1 MNVKKAIKIAM
12 AQRDTNQ
19 KELSVSSGVSETTLS
34 HTISGRSSPNAK
46 TIAKIAKGL
55 SMSYSELVKL
65 GE

>member
-46 TIAKIAKGL
+46 TIAKIAEGL
-55 SMSYSELVKL
+55 NMSYSELVKL

>member
-1 MNVKKAIKIAM
+1 MNVKKAIKVAM

-19 KELSVSSGVSETTLS
+19 KELSASSGVSETTLS

-55 SMSYSELVKL
+55 DMSYSELVKL